1 MRRLMFQSLSTI
13 GVAVSLFIAN
23 PVYLTAQADVFE
35 QSRAVVRRPIPRGA
49 PNQTLHFARTELFFG
64 TAKPDGVVTEE
75 EFLAFLDAEI
85 TPRFPDGL
93 TLLRGDGQFS
103 GEDGVIVKEQS
114 FVLILFSPWKASGR
128 ATGRSTSS
136 VDSTRRCFNRSLCSA
151 STIRSRFESRSDATL
166 AIHAPAGVEHSVH
179 GDAAVRA

>member
-23 PVYLTAQADVFE
+23 PVYLSAQADVFE
-35 QSRAVVRRPIPRGA
+35 QSGAVVRRPIPRGA

-75 EFLAFLDAEI
+75 EFLAFLDAEV

-93 TLLRGDGQFS
+93 TLLRGDGQFR

-114 FVLILFSPWKASGR
+114 FVLILLYPLEGFRESNGKIDSIRQLYKAMFQQE
-128 ATGRSTSS
+128 S
-136 VDSTRRCFNRSLCSA
+136 VLRVDDPL
-151 STIRSRFESRSDATL
+151 
-166 AIHAPAGVEHSVH
+166 
-179 GDAAVRA
+179 AVRVSF